1 MTDAVEDSNTLKV
14 ELLSKGLISHLDY
27 EPAISIDSRWAATM
41 GVNFAH
47 NALPVFNNRFSRP
60 PLTDFISLKYDF
72 QDGVDFE
79 RLANNGGRFV
89 LWKGAQT
96 CDEVFNPT
104 GILHK
109 PRDFT
114 ITGELREGESTRE
127 AELLFRKT
135 SKAAK
140 RESEQWTVKG
150 GRVNPRKPGLRCPQQ

>member
-1 MTDAVEDSNTLKV
+1 MADAVEDSNTLKV

-27 EPAISIDSRWAATM
+27 EPAISVDSRWTATM

-79 RLANNGGRFV
+79 RVANNGGRFV

-96 CDEVFNPT
+96 CDEVFNTT

-109 PRDFT
+109 LKNCN
-114 ITGELREGESTRE
+114 IAGEMMKGNSRWN
-127 AELLFRKT
+127 ANFQAFRG
-135 SKAAK
+135 AK
-140 RESEQWTVKG
+140 
-150 GRVNPRKPGLRCPQQ
+150 